1 MEYDIGKQ
9 LQTPLQMLAQC
20 RCINTGFLFRGE
32 GVQLA
37 PHSVYAVAY
46 VVRFPVFGPF
56 EYGMFYKM
64 GYALFGPLFIPR
76 TYVYVYTRMGHYRIV
91 LSENDADTVIES
103 MILIHVDGVVLF

>member
-1 MEYDIGKQ
+1 MEQDVRKEFEAAVEVLRKRGSVECS
-9 LQTPLQMLAQC
+9 L
-20 RCINTGFLFRGE
+20 LFGGE
-32 GVQLA
+32 GVEFA
-37 PHSVYAVAY
+37 AYAVDAVQD
-46 VVRFPVFGPF
+46 VVGPTVFGPF

-91 LSENDADTVIES
+91 LSEDDADTVIES